1 MSCTRPIIKD
11 PEGDFSFPCPRRV
24 GLKELDRIHR
34 TLPGIKMDNEDQDVL
49 QDEAGFAILDEIT
62 GGFIFDDLRKR

>member
-24 GLKELDRIHR
+24 GLKELDRVHR
-34 TLPGIKMDNEDQDVL
+34 TLPPVVLKNEDPEVL
-49 QDEAGFAILDEIT
+49 QDEVALAILDEIT
-62 GGFIFDDLRKR
+62 GNFIFDDWKR